1 MPGQHIS
8 LESAAISNFAF
19 GPSQHGLH
27 YRTVRNGD
35 GGITIRACGGVRMF
49 ETNLNRTKGETRRL
63 IPWNQL
69 FEEVE
74 VFYSI

>member
-35 GGITIRACGGVRMF
+35 GGIMIRAYGSVRMF
-49 ETNLNRTKGETRRL
+49 GTNLNRTKGET
-63 IPWNQL
+63 
-69 FEEVE
+69 
-74 VFYSI
+74 